1 MMETTLGQRIA
12 ERRKMLGLS
21 QEALGEKLG
30 LSRQAI
36 SKWESDSAVP
46 EIDKLIALSKLFS
59 VSVGWLLGT
68 EEEISAPQSGNFS
81 EEQMKTVEEIVRRYQ
96 PVQSETGKNRWLPVV
111 TAGAAVLA
119 LLLSVISV
127 FLAANPKVPDYGSQ
141 LSYLSSN
148 YSNLQG
154 DISYLSNQLQAL
166 AEGEKLLLEYDFTA
180 EALKDLSGARVS
192 FFAVP
197 NTWAETDRAILSV
210 RLGGKEVRQTEC
222 VWDGGGCRAEVELP
236 PANDYAYYF
245 VLQHEDGTQEQQ
257 VLVASSEDYY
267 AVNVAEGLRYDVQF
281 SYEGTYSTN
290 YWDMSHYGVDIMLPG
305 LLWSDETLEWE
316 SADLVLYR
324 NGKEFLR
331 TSILDAQEDTQTNN
345 NPFGQ
350 TAPAIPV
357 APADGGNPDM
367 EYFLIREHVRL
378 DCKLDDLDWGEVI
391 EARVWMSLSN
401 GLTYEETVGTWTLP
415 EYFSGE

>member
-1 MMETTLGQRIA
+1 MLETTLGQRIA

-30 LSRQAI
+30 VSRQAI

-46 EIDKLIALSKLFS
+46 EIDKLIALSRLFS
-59 VSVGWLLGT
+59 VSIGWLLGT
-68 EEEISAPQSGNFS
+68 EEDVPGTQSGVS
-81 EEQMKTVEEIVRRYQ
+81 PEEQRNMLEEIVRRYQ
-96 PVQSETGKNRWLPVV
+96 PTQQESRKTQWLSVL
-111 TAGAAVLA
+111 TAGASVLA
-119 LLLSVISV
+119 LLLSVISL
-127 FLAANPKVPDYGSQ
+127 FKAANPNVPDYQGQ
-141 LSYLSSN
+141 LSYLSSS

-154 DISYLSNQLQAL
+154 DINYLSDQLQAM

-180 EALKDLSGARVS
+180 EALRDLSGAKVR

-210 RLGGKEVRQTEC
+210 RLGGKEVQQAEC
-222 VWDGGGCRAEVELP
+222 VWDGSGCRAEVELP

-305 LLWSDETLEWE
+305 LLWSDENLTWE
-316 SADLVLYR
+316 KADLVLYR
-324 NGKEFLR
+324 NGEEFLR
-331 TSILDAQEDTQTNN
+331 TSIMEAKEDVNEKNDSLTQSVPAVPMAPLDST
-345 NPFGQ
+345 
-350 TAPAIPV
+350 
-357 APADGGNPDM
+357 NPDM
-367 EYFLIREHVRL
+367 EYFLSREHVRL
-378 DCKLDDLDWGEVI
+378 DCELKDVVVGEVI
-391 EARVWMSLSN
+391 EARVWLSLSN
-401 GLTYEETVGTWTLP
+401 GLTYEETVGTWSLP

>member
-1 MMETTLGQRIA
+1 MAETTLGQRIA

-46 EIDKLIALSKLFS
+46 EIDKLIALSKLIS

-68 EEEISAPQSGNFS
+68 EEETSPQNGASA
-81 EEQMKTVEEIVRRYQ
+81 EEQLNMLEEVVRRYQ
-96 PVQSETGKNRWLPVV
+96 PVQPENRKNQWLPIL

-119 LLLSVISV
+119 LLLSVISL
-127 FLAANPKVPDYGSQ
+127 FRSANPNVPDYQGQ
-141 LSYLSSN
+141 LSYLSSS

-154 DISYLSNQLQAL
+154 DINYLSSQLQAL
-166 AEGEKLLLEYDFTA
+166 AEGEKLLLEYDFAA
-180 EALKDLSGARVS
+180 EALQDLSGAKVN

-197 NTWAETDRAILSV
+197 NTWAETDRALLSV
-210 RLGGKEVRQTEC
+210 RLGGKEVQQAEC
-222 VWDGGGCRAEVELP
+222 VWDGGGCRAEVELL

-245 VLQHEDGTQEQQ
+245 LLQHEDGTQEQQ
-257 VLVASSEDYY
+257 VLVASTEDYY

-290 YWDMSHYGVDIMLPG
+290 YWDMSHYGVDIMLPQ
-305 LLWSDETLEWE
+305 LLWYDETLDWE
-316 SADLVLYR
+316 TADLVLYR

-331 TSILDAQEDTQTNN
+331 TSILDAQEDIQWVDTPFIQTV
-345 NPFGQ
+345 PV
-350 TAPAIPV
+350 TPANGV
-357 APADGGNPDM
+357 YAEKGF
-367 EYFLIREHVRL
+367 FLNREHVRL
-378 DCKLDDLDWGEVI
+378 DCQLKDVVLGEKI
-391 EARVWMSLSN
+391 EARVWLELSN
-401 GLTYEETVGTWTLP
+401 GMTYEEIVGVWSLP
-415 EYFSGE
+415 EYFEGE